1 MAKRH
6 VVGRVSRAA
15 GLALAFGVMS
25 LGGAG
30 VAQEASGTQD
40 VTAFHHKQWRAACG
54 PEYCSLHPRVH
65 SGLALTRGHQG
76 GPWLLTLDEDWIAV
90 DETTQIMVDGAVLEL
105 PEGREV
111 AFPAALMNGD
121 LLEYVY
127 EGNDF
132 TGGYSLAGLTASVI
146 WAEAQ
151 QGGPSTENRRLVR
164 RTPDWEALAEKSA
177 EIAGEIC
184 DYMGLDTDA
193 PAGERRR
200 IDTVPGAPELRR
212 VTNRC
217 WLAAYNAG
225 AAVYLVGPDLDGLD
239 PVRAAARAEDGPVEV
254 LNTFEVAS
262 HSTQIFTFMKG
273 RGVGDCFTEEAWDFD
288 GFYYRLSYRDVDND
302 CDGKIIPLRVVPK

>member
-1 MAKRH
+1 M
-6 VVGRVSRAA
+6 
-15 GLALAFGVMS
+15 
-25 LGGAG
+25 
-30 VAQEASGTQD
+30 
-40 VTAFHHKQWRAACG
+40 
-54 PEYCSLHPRVH
+54 
-65 SGLALTRGHQG
+65 
-76 GPWLLTLDEDWIAV
+76 

-164 RTPDWEALAEKSA
+164 RTPDWEALAEQSA

-225 AAVYLVGPDLDGLD
+225 SGGLSGGGRIWTGLILCA
-239 PVRAAARAEDGPVEV
+239 PPHARRMG
-254 LNTFEVAS
+254 LWRF
-262 HSTQIFTFMKG
+262 STPSRWRRIRRRF
-273 RGVGDCFTEEAWDFD
+273 
-288 GFYYRLSYRDVDND
+288 L
-302 CDGKIIPLRVVPK
+302 PL